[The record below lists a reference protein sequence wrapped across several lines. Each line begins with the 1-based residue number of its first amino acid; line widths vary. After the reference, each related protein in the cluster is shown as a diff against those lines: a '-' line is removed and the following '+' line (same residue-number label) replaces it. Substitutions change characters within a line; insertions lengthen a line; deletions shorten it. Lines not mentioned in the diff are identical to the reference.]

1 MITAKNLN
9 FLKNFLT
16 CTNKCQH
23 QNVKPYSTYIS
34 PNYKGKN
41 PLFNFKFKRP
51 TPPRK
56 KIRKLNKFF
65 FKNLKIKVYFQNP
78 LFLFFLKNS
87 NKKSYHIYIK
97 LCSNNVFYLL
107 KSMASKKTLL
117 CLSAGKCKQNIS
129 KKTLKVK
136 YSILLK
142 KFLTWVKKF
151 LKKKD
156 LLFVHISSPLRLRK
170 KIIRT
175 VYFKFKKKH
184 TLLLNILEKKPFN
197 GCQPKKRKRKKQKG
211 LKVFK

>member
-1 MITAKNLN
+1 MVHAKNLN
-9 FLKNFLT
+9 CIKNFLT
-16 CTNKCQH
+16 CNNKRQH
-23 QNVKPYSTYIS
+23 WNVKTYSTYIS
-34 PNYKGKN
+34 PNYKGKK

-51 TPPRK
+51 TRTRK
-56 KIRKLNKFF
+56 KISKLHKFF
-65 FKNLKIKVYFQNP
+65 FKNFKTKVYFQNP

-87 NKKSYHIYIK
+87 NKKSYHIHIK

-107 KSMASKKTLL
+107 KSSASKKTLL

-136 YSILLK
+136 YSILLQ
-142 KFLTWVKKF
+142 KFFNLVKKF

-156 LLFVHISSPLRLRK
+156 LLFVHISGPLRLRK
-170 KIIRT
+170 KIIKT

-184 TLLLNILEKKPFN
+184 TLLLNILAKKPFN
-197 GCQPKKRKRKKQKG
+197 GCQPKKKKRKKQKG